1 MPSSLFT
8 GLGCLAASHVVIL
21 EAAKATDISRE
32 REKMIEVLVV
42 AIFKSFFNSHGCVV
56 DVWDRELKDAT
67 GGHFARLKE
76 VEHFGNG
83 ASKLMLIR
91 EV

>member
-1 MPSSLFT
+1 MPSGLFA
-8 GLGCLAASHVVIL
+8 GLRLLAVSHVVIL
-21 EAAKATDISRE
+21 EAEKATDISRE
-32 REKMIEVLVV
+32 RQKMMEVLVV
-42 AIFKSFFNSHGCVV
+42 AILKSFFNSHGCVV
-56 DVWDRELKDAT
+56 DVWDRKLKDAT

-83 ASKLMLIR
+83 VPKLILIR